1 MIIWMI
7 KNNPRDRWIFLIG
20 AFKLIKG
27 SLLVIAAVGALG
39 LLHKDVAEVVHH
51 WIDLLRVDPDNHYV
65 HKVLG
70 YLVGISDRTL
80 KEISIGTFA
89 YSGVFFTEGIGL
101 LLRKRW
107 AQYFTSIVT
116 GSFIPLELYELFRH
130 PSLAKAIVIG
140 LNVAI
145 VLYLVHRLRSENAIS
160 R

>member
-1 MIIWMI
+1 MEMI
-7 KNNPRDRWIFLIG
+7 KEKPRDRWIFLI
-20 AFKLIKG
+20 AVFKLAKG
-27 SLLVIAAVGALG
+27 TLLVIAAIAALD
-39 LLHKDVAEVVHH
+39 LLHKDIAEVVQH

-65 HKVLG
+65 HKI
-70 YLVGISDRTL
+70 LVYMFGINDRTL
-80 KEISIGTFA
+80 KEISAGTFA
-89 YSGVFFTEGIGL
+89 YASVFFTEGIGL

-130 PSLAKAIVIG
+130 PSLAKAMVIG

-145 VLYLVHRLRSENAIS
+145 VVYLIVRLRSDRAGS